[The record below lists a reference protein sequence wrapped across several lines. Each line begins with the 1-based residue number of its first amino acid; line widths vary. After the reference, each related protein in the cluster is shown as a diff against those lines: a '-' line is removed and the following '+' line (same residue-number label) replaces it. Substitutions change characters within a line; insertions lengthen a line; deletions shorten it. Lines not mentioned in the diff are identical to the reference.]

1 MIKLLPLSFKASELP
16 IFKESRRGDWYEY
29 GSNKPYKNNY
39 GSYLVKLLNES
50 SKQSTIIESKT
61 KFIVGRGFYID
72 KDISFSERALVEAFL
87 RQVKETNLLVKI
99 VKDKKV
105 FGGFAIQVILNKQRK
120 IVGLEHID
128 FNNIRV
134 GTEDNYYYTSDWN
147 RNPEGN
153 EDFTEFF
160 NFNQE
165 ANTSDNYLIYFK
177 EYRPDLG
184 EYPIPDYVAAIP
196 YLEADAEIANFTLSN
211 IRNNLS
217 AGYVVSFNNG
227 EPSDEEMREIER
239 KFKDYA
245 TGTDNAGKP
254 LLSFTDQQADHP
266 QIIPI
271 PVNGQDDRFINLN
284 KQIQEE
290 IFTAH
295 SIVSPMLFGIKDK
308 TGLGSNADELRTAS
322 ELYQNLQVDTEQDI
336 LEDVFNELI
345 NFNGLPKCLKIQKIE
360 PVGKPLSESVMVGV
374 MTTDEIREKVGLPK
388 LEAGQ
393 EIQLK
398 SQEEEMIFSQLKDIG
413 YNADNLEVLET
424 IVNPITCIADA
435 EKFEAEIKEKY
446 VNVLTELEKSILALL
461 IKNATMPNT
470 EIIKAL
476 DITPTE
482 AQQSVASLQDKGA
495 LNNDFKP
502 TEQGKQTIQVPQE
515 EIFIVYKY
523 QKRNDAPKLK
533 GKESRPFCQQM
544 LRISKEFNRRYTLDQ
559 LKMLKND
566 FDMTGLDIFQRR
578 GGWYNN
584 PRLKKTTPW
593 CRHIW
598 SQEVVRIQKQ

>member
-16 IFKESRRGDWYEY
+16 VFKESRKGDWYEY

-72 KDISFSERALVEAFL
+72 RDISFSERALVEAFL
-87 RQVKETNLLVKI
+87 RQVKEANLLVKI

-160 NFNQE
+160 NFNHE

-196 YLEADAEIANFTLSN
+196 YLEADAEIANFTINNIKNGLS
-211 IRNNLS
+211 S
-217 AGYVVSFNNG
+217 GYIVSFNNG
-227 EPSDEEMREIER
+227 EPSDEEQREIER
-239 KFKDYA
+239 KFKNYSS
-245 TGTDNAGKP
+245 GTENAGKI
-254 LLSFTDQQADHP
+254 LLSFTDQMADHP
-266 QIIPI
+266 SLIPI
-271 PVNGQDDRFINLN
+271 PIDGRNEQFLNLN

-295 SIVSPMLFGIKDK
+295 SIVSPMLFGIKDN

-398 SQEEEMIFSQLKDIG
+398 SQEEDMIFSQLKDIG

-495 LNNDFKP
+495 LNNDFQP

-544 LRISKEFNRRYTLDQ
+544 LRLNRRYTLDQ

-566 FDMTGLDIFQRR
+566 FDMSGLDIFQRR

>member
-16 IFKESRRGDWYEY
+16 VFKESRRGDWYEY

-72 KDISFSERALVEAFL
+72 KDISFSERALIEAFL
-87 RQVKETNLLVKI
+87 RQIKETNLLVKI

-120 IVGLEHID
+120 IVGLEHVD

-160 NFNQE
+160 NFNHE

-217 AGYVVSFNNG
+217 SGYIVSFNNG

-295 SIVSPMLFGIKDK
+295 SIVSPMLFGIKD
-308 TGLGSNADELRTAS
+308 TSGLGSNADELRTAS

-374 MTTDEIREKVGLPK
+374 MTIDEIREKIGLPK
-388 LEAGQ
+388 LEKG
-393 EIQLK
+393 EVVK
-398 SQEEEMIFSQLKDIG
+398 MSSDEDEMLFSQLKDIG
-413 YNADNLEVLET
+413 YNAEDLEVLDT
-424 IVNPITCIADA
+424 RQNPITCLDDA
-435 EKFEAEIKEKY
+435 RKFEAQIREEFLPL
-446 VNVLTELEKSILALL
+446 LTKLEKSVLRLL
-461 IKNATMPNT
+461 IGNPKMPTT
-470 EIIKAL
+470 EIMKALEINIENTQKSIASLQNKGAL
-476 DITPTE
+476 DI
-482 AQQSVASLQDKGA
+482 
-495 LNNDFKP
+495 DFNP
-502 TEQGKQTIQVPQE
+502 TEQGKKTIQIPDE
-515 EIFIVYKY
+515 EIFVVYRY
-523 QKRNDAPKLK
+523 IKRPDAPALK
-533 GKESRPFCQQM
+533 THSRPFCQQM
-544 LRISKEFNRRYTLDQ
+544 MFLANSGRRYTLNQ
-559 LKMLKND
+559 LEMLRND
-566 FDMTGLDIFQRR
+566 FNQSGIDIFTKR
-578 GGWYNN
+578 GGWYTR
-584 PRLKKTTPW
+584 PGTDITTPY

-598 SQEVVRIQKQ
+598 SQEIVRIKNI

>member
-16 IFKESRRGDWYEY
+16 VFKESRRGDWYEY

-72 KDISFSERALVEAFL
+72 RDISFSERALIEAFL

-160 NFNQE
+160 NFNDE

-295 SIVSPMLFGIKDK
+295 SIVSPMLFGIKD
-308 TGLGSNADELRTAS
+308 TSGLGSNADELRTAS

-398 SQEEEMIFSQLKDIG
+398 SQEEDMIFSQLKDIG

-446 VNVLTELEKSILALL
+446 VNVLTELEKNILALL

-502 TEQGKQTIQVPQE
+502 TEQGKQTIQAPQE
-515 EIFIVYKY
+515 EIFIVYRY
-523 QKRNDAPKLK
+523 QLRHDAPKLK

-544 LRISKEFNRRYTLDQ
+544 LTLNRRYTLDQ

-584 PRLKKTTPW
+584 PRLKKTTAW
-593 CRHIW
+593 CRHVW